1 MDETMVAGR
10 RFGVT
15 ADTHD
20 ALVDWPGLLTTLR
33 EAWGEV
39 DGVIHCGDITTPAAL
54 QGLRSFAPVYAT
66 RSDDDPPATPPEL
79 CDGPR
84 VLSIGGVRIG
94 VTFALP
100 EEAKTAAGAMRL
112 FGGPVAVCIY
122 GGTHEAHVGQQEGM
136 AYVNPGSPSLAKQR
150 TTAVLTVDA
159 GRAAVEL
166 IELA

>member
-1 MDETMVAGR
+1 MDERMVAGR

-20 ALVDWPGLLTTLR
+20 ALVDWPKLLTTLKD
-33 EAWGEV
+33 AWGEV
-39 DGVIHCGDITTPAAL
+39 DGVIHCGDITTTTAL
-54 QGLRSFAPVYAT
+54 QALRALGPVYAT
-66 RSDDDPPATPPEL
+66 RSDDDPPEAPPEL

-84 VLSIGGVRIG
+84 VLNIGGVRVG
-94 VTFALP
+94 LTFALP
-100 EEAKTAAGAMRL
+100 DAAKTAEGAVRL

-150 TTAVLTVDA
+150 TTAVLTVDG
-159 GRAAVEL
+159 GRASVEL
-166 IELA
+166 VELA